1 MTPSSQAKPS
11 SDGTSNILA
20 PYLREMASVPLMS
33 PQEERAAALK
43 IESHRADYWA
53 ALLAYPP
60 FVKPIAALAR
70 EVLELPP
77 EVESQLAHTA
87 RCARALRDRNLTRNR
102 VAFESA
108 RAQLAKML
116 GLVDLDGLASDRVLA
131 DLNALL
137 DGSAP
142 ALSLDMRRPPQ
153 GSKPFELYVM
163 TARKHSQLLWSA
175 KNRFVKANLRLVIT
189 LVRRI
194 GRGRLPLQ
202 DLIQE
207 GNIGLMKAVDRFDPR
222 KGVRF
227 STYAAWWIRHSVS
240 RAIAD
245 KSRTV
250 RIPVHMLELQAKVRK
265 ATRAF
270 EAANG
275 RAPTQAELARE
286 LKVKRSRLAQLNH
299 YLLEQPLSLDVTPGN
314 DGDYSILESL
324 EDPSS
329 PRPDEY
335 MADAELL
342 DSLREGVDALPTI
355 EADVLR
361 KRMGLGGDKPMTLRE
376 IGEQYSLSR
385 ERIRQIQGKALR
397 TLRERLEQRAA
408 I

>member
-1 MTPSSQAKPS
+1 MALAKSALAS
-11 SDGTSNILA
+11 SDGSSNILA
-20 PYLREMASVPLMS
+20 PYLRDMASVPLMS
-33 PQEERAAALK
+33 PREEHAAAVK
-43 IESHRADYWA
+43 IEALRGDYWA

-60 FVKPIAALAR
+60 FVKAIAQLIN
-70 EVLELPP
+70 EVLTLPT
-77 EVESQLAHTA
+77 EVAEQLAHTA
-87 RCARALRDRNLTRNR
+87 RAARALRDRNLTRHR
-102 VAFESA
+102 VAFETA
-108 RAQLAKML
+108 RAEVSKML
-116 GLVDLDGLASDRVLA
+116 ARVDLDGQASDRVLA
-131 DLNALL
+131 DLNSLL
-137 DGSAP
+137 DGTAP
-142 ALSLDMRRPPQ
+142 ALSLDIRRPPQ

-163 TARKHSQLLWSA
+163 TARRHSQLLWSA

-207 GNIGLMKAVDRFDPR
+207 GNIGLMKAVDRFDAR

-250 RIPVHMLELQAKVRK
+250 RIPVHMLELQTKVRK

-270 EAANG
+270 ETRHG
-275 RAPTQAELARE
+275 RPPTQQELAAE
-286 LKVKRSRLAQLNH
+286 IKVKRSRLDQLNH
-299 YLLEQPLSLDVTPGN
+299 YLLEQPISLDVTPGN
-314 DGDYSILESL
+314 DGDYSILDSIK
-324 EDPSS
+324 DPST
-329 PRPDEY
+329 PRPDDF
-335 MADAELL
+335 MAEGELL

-361 KRMGLGGDKPMTLRE
+361 KRMGLGGEKPMTLRE

-397 TLRERLEQRAA
+397 TLRERLERRA
-408 I
+408 II

>member
-1 MTPSSQAKPS
+1 
-11 SDGTSNILA
+11 
-20 PYLREMASVPLMS
+20 
-33 PQEERAAALK
+33 
-43 IESHRADYWA
+43 
-53 ALLAYPP
+53 
-60 FVKPIAALAR
+60 
-70 EVLELPP
+70 
-77 EVESQLAHTA
+77 
-87 RCARALRDRNLTRNR
+87 
-102 VAFESA
+102 
-108 RAQLAKML
+108 
-116 GLVDLDGLASDRVLA
+116 
-131 DLNALL
+131 
-137 DGSAP
+137 
-142 ALSLDMRRPPQ
+142 
-153 GSKPFELYVM
+153 
-163 TARKHSQLLWSA
+163 
-175 KNRFVKANLRLVIT
+175 
-189 LVRRI
+189 
-194 GRGRLPLQ
+194 
-202 DLIQE
+202 
-207 GNIGLMKAVDRFDPR
+207 
-222 KGVRF
+222 
-227 STYAAWWIRHSVS
+227 TYAAWWIRHSVS

>member
-1 MTPSSQAKPS
+1 MALAKSALAS
-11 SDGTSNILA
+11 SDGSSNILA
-20 PYLREMASVPLMS
+20 PYLRDMASVPLMS
-33 PQEERAAALK
+33 PREEHAAAVK
-43 IESHRADYWA
+43 IEALRGDYWA

-60 FVKPIAALAR
+60 FVKAIAQLIN
-70 EVLELPP
+70 EVLTLPT
-77 EVESQLAHTA
+77 EVAEQLAHTA
-87 RCARALRDRNLTRNR
+87 RAARALRDRNLTRHR
-102 VAFESA
+102 VAFETA
-108 RAQLAKML
+108 RAEVSKML
-116 GLVDLDGLASDRVLA
+116 ARVDLDGQASDRVLA
-131 DLNALL
+131 DLNSLL
-137 DGSAP
+137 DGTSP
-142 ALSLDMRRPPQ
+142 VLSLDVRRPPRA
-153 GSKPFELYVM
+153 SKPFELYVM
-163 TARKHSQLLWSA
+163 TARRHSQLLWSA

-207 GNIGLMKAVDRFDPR
+207 GNIGLMKAVDRFDAR

-250 RIPVHMLELQAKVRK
+250 RIPVHMLELQTKVRK

-270 EAANG
+270 ETRHG
-275 RAPTQAELARE
+275 RPPTQQELAAE
-286 LKVKRSRLAQLNH
+286 IKVKRSRLDQLNH
-299 YLLEQPLSLDVTPGN
+299 YLLEQPISLDVTPGN
-314 DGDYSILESL
+314 DGDYSILDSIK
-324 EDPSS
+324 DPST
-329 PRPDEY
+329 PRPDDF
-335 MADAELL
+335 MAEGELL

-361 KRMGLGGDKPMTLRE
+361 KRMGLGGEKPMTLRE

-397 TLRERLEQRAA
+397 TLRERLERRA
-408 I
+408 II

>member
-1 MTPSSQAKPS
+1 MALAKSALAS
-11 SDGTSNILA
+11 SDGSSNILA
-20 PYLREMASVPLMS
+20 PYMRDMASVPLMS
-33 PQEERAAALK
+33 PREEHAAAVK
-43 IESHRADYWA
+43 IESLRADYWA

-60 FVKPIAALAR
+60 FVKAIAQLAA
-70 EVLELPP
+70 EVLTLPP
-77 EVESQLAHTA
+77 EVAEQLAHTA
-87 RCARALRDRNLTRNR
+87 RAARALRDRNLTRHR
-102 VAFESA
+102 VAFETA
-108 RAQLAKML
+108 RAEISKML
-116 GLVDLDGLASDRVLA
+116 ARVDLDGQASDRVLA
-131 DLNALL
+131 DLNSLL
-137 DGSAP
+137 DGTAP
-142 ALSLDMRRPPQ
+142 ALSLDIRRPPQ

-163 TARKHSQLLWSA
+163 TARRHSQLLWSA

-207 GNIGLMKAVDRFDPR
+207 GNIGLMKAVDRFDAR

-250 RIPVHMLELQAKVRK
+250 RIPVHMLELQTKVRK

-270 EAANG
+270 ETRHG
-275 RAPTQAELARE
+275 RPPTQAELAAE

-299 YLLEQPLSLDVTPGN
+299 FLLEQPISLDVTPGN
-314 DGDYSILESL
+314 DGDYSILDSIQ
-324 EDPSS
+324 DPST
-329 PRPDEY
+329 PLPDDF
-335 MADAELL
+335 MAEGELL

-361 KRMGLGGDKPMTLRE
+361 KRMGLGGEKPMTLRE

-397 TLRERLEQRAA
+397 TLRERLERRA
-408 I
+408 II